1 MGVYDL
7 PAALDYTL
15 QKTKQKRLYYA
26 GHSMGTTMMFVLLSV
41 RPEYNAKIRLFV
53 CLSPVAYM
61 SHMRSTIFRILYGPL
76 GVRQKNSEY
85 LWSSIK
91 VSWLRFIPLVKKI

>member
-7 PAALDYTL
+7 PASFDYVLRKTQ
-15 QKTKQKRLYYA
+15 QKNLYYA

-41 RPEYNAKIRLFV
+41 RPEYNSKVLLFV

-61 SHMRSTIFRILYGPL
+61 SHMRSTIFRLLYGPL
-76 GVRQKNSEY
+76 GVRTN
-85 LWSSIK
+85 
-91 VSWLRFIPLVKKI
+91 